1 MPGRKRLAGALAVA
15 ATALAISAC
24 GSSNTDATIEPDDAD
39 TLQSAL
45 TAVQTAIDQGHCEV
59 AQAEANNFVVAVNEL
74 PETVGT
80 DNKEA
85 LRAAGENLEEL
96 AGDKSQCK
104 PPPDTG
110 ATGEADVEPTTTA
123 PTVTTPTETTTTTST
138 TSTAPEPPSDEGEG
152 NEPPSD
158 TGGGPPSDTGGGPPS
173 DTGGGGDTGGAGG
186 SGGGTGSGGV
196 GSGGTG

>member
-15 ATALAISAC
+15 ATAVAVSAC
-24 GSSNTDATIEPDDAD
+24 GSSNTDQTIDPAASEN
-39 TLQSAL
+39 LQSTLA
-45 TAVQTAIDQGHCEV
+45 AVQTAIDEGHCGV
-59 AQAEANNFVVAVNEL
+59 AQAEANNFVVAVNDL

-85 LRAAGENLEEL
+85 LRAAGENLQEL

-110 ATGEADVEPTTTA
+110 ASGETGVEPTTTTPTIA
-123 PTVTTPTETTTTTST
+123 PTTDTQTTTTTST
-138 TSTAPEPPSDEGEG
+138 TDTTPEPPSNEGGG
-152 NEPPSD
+152 NED
-158 TGGGPPSDTGGGPPS
+158 TGGGPPTDTGGGPPT
-173 DTGGGGDTGGAGG
+173 DTGGGGDTGGG